1 MKEVRSDRMFK
12 IALSIVALV
21 ITTVPI
27 VQAKISSD
35 RFPSSGYSFR
45 NVPASHGLSQSS
57 VYCML
62 QDHKGFIWIG
72 TKGGLNRYDGY
83 EFVTYKYDQTNPNS
97 LSNNEVICLEND
109 NNKYLWIGTRSGGI
123 NRLEFATGDIT
134 RFNDLTYDDLVPA
147 LLLDSLDNLW
157 AGTSEGLLLFPPDED
172 GERNMA
178 RNLSETASYY
188 NSQGRLFDPERKHIA
203 IKSIVEINKGT
214 LLVGAEEGLFFYD
227 VDNNSFTSVSSRTFG
242 MSVFT
247 DIIYQEERNKIW
259 TASYEGIMILTP
271 DPDGVWRP
279 AHIFDTGASEGS
291 RLPVDWVEDLVADEK
306 GNVWAGTRGGGLLQI
321 KGNKIV
327 TNYRYN
333 HDVKTSVPDN
343 LINSLMIDRTGIL
356 WIGTESRGLGYSD
369 LHAKGFRV
377 LGSGDSGNSL
387 SGDLVS
393 AITGNSDRIWAGT
406 AAGGID
412 IFEPS
417 GDEVKKMNH
426 IPYIKVEGEQS
437 IREVMALLCD
447 DDDDL
452 WIGSAANSLTVYNE
466 ETGFKNYVVD
476 GFVFSLFQDTY
487 QNIWFGTWGQGV
499 GYLDKETGRIDKYH
513 GNSAASLNLSSD
525 KVLSIF
531 QDSRD
536 LLWVGTKGGGVN
548 VSPIQEVIARSGEFR
563 DFRNEPGDASSL
575 SYNDVYDIFE
585 DQNGNIWLATGSGL
599 NKVMAGEQ
607 ENLINA
613 VRSDELS
620 FVSYSEDDG
629 LAGDLVVLIEEDE
642 EGNLWLGTNKGISKF
657 DPVSEQFVNFGPNDG
672 LPSGELH
679 MNASFRNES
688 TGMMYFGG
696 VDGIAV
702 FHPDSLM
709 SNPFSPKVQITRLML
724 HNRAVQPGQKVNN
737 REILENNITYTDH
750 LTFSYNNNEIS
761 FEFSAL
767 HFSNPEKIKYAY
779 RLRGFNEEWQETG
792 STNRRATYTNL
803 NEGDYVFEVRA
814 TNNDGSW
821 DSEKASI
828 SFTVKPPLWRTPWA
842 YIFYFVVVAFLL
854 FIFRK
859 YSLIGVKQK
868 NRLIIESIEH
878 KKDRELTEAKMRFFT
893 NISHEIRT
901 PLTLIHAPLQE
912 LMKRKD
918 VSSDVHKSL
927 AVMSRNVRRLLN
939 MVNQLLEFRKMD
951 RGHLKPVPSQLNL
964 KELCHDTVTAFQS
977 LAEQKKIRIEVDA
990 EEDIFVH
997 ADEKMVTTAIYNLL
1011 SNAFKFSPSGG
1022 LVSIIVEMNTAGQ
1035 LAIIKVCDSGPGIP
1049 ESEKTRV
1056 FQRFTQV
1063 DSKERDHLA
1072 GSGIGLSI
1080 VKEFIELNNGE
1091 VSVYNLDMGGCCF
1104 EIKIPLNGLVTGA
1117 SASESGRELGSGA
1130 SPVEDCVAGVP
1141 QETEKGEFA
1150 DRDKNEAIEPGVED
1164 NAGAHLSM
1172 CIIEDDV
1179 ELANWLANVFGNDFR
1194 THVFNDGDKAYAELS
1209 SAMPDIVICDVML
1222 PGMSGIELCRKT
1234 KEHVETSHIP
1244 FVMLTARSGEDN
1256 VLEGLDIGADSY
1268 MTKPFNI
1275 DILKA
1280 QVRTLIRSREAF
1292 RKKFSSGL
1300 SLEPS
1305 EETITPV
1312 DEKFLNR
1319 LMEIIDE
1326 RIGDSGFDVS
1336 VLVDEMHMS
1345 HSIILKKVKALTG
1358 LSLVEF
1364 IRSMRI
1370 KKAAQ
1375 IFKQDRLSVSEVS
1388 FMVGF
1393 SDPKY
1398 FSKCFSKQIGQKPT
1412 DFIKMHHGS

>member
-1 MKEVRSDRMFK
+1 MKVVNSGKIFK
-12 IALSIVALV
+12 VSLSIISLLV
-21 ITTVPI
+21 TVVSF
-27 VQAKISSD
+27 VQSENVSDNSS
-35 RFPSSGYSFR
+35 SSGLSFR
-45 NVPASHGLSQSS
+45 NVPASRGLSQSS

-83 EFVTYKYDQTNPNS
+83 DFVTYKYDQTNPNT

-134 RFNDLTYDDLVPA
+134 RFNNLTYDDLVPE

-157 AGTSEGLLLFPPDED
+157 AGTSEGLLLFPPDEK

-203 IKSIVEINKGT
+203 IKSIVEMNEGT
-214 LLVGAEEGLFFYD
+214 LLIGAEEGLFFYD
-227 VDNNSFTSVSSRTFG
+227 IDENAFTSVSSETFE

-247 DIIYQEERNKIW
+247 DIIFREETNKIW
-259 TASYEGIMILTP
+259 AASYEGIIKLASDNNGEWKP
-271 DPDGVWRP
+271 S
-279 AHIFDTGASEGS
+279 HLFDNNEPVDR
-291 RLPVDWVEDLVADEK
+291 RLPVDWVEDMVADEK
-306 GNVWAGTRGGGLLQI
+306 GNIWAGTRGGGLLQI
-321 KGNKIV
+321 RGDKIV
-327 TNYRYN
+327 KDYRYN
-333 HDVKTSVPDN
+333 HDVKTSVPDD

-377 LGSGDSGNSL
+377 LRPGDSENSL

-412 IFEPS
+412 VFETS
-417 GDEVKKMNH
+417 GDKVKKLNH

-447 DDDDL
+447 DENDL
-452 WIGSAANSLTVYNE
+452 WIGSAANSLTFYNE

-499 GYLDKETGRIDKYH
+499 GYIDKETGHIDTYH
-513 GNSAASLNLSSD
+513 GNPAASLNLSND

-548 VSPIQEVIARSGEFR
+548 VAPIQEVITRSGEFS

-575 SYNDVYDIFE
+575 SYNDVYDITE
-585 DQNGNIWLATGSGL
+585 DENGDIWLATGSGL
-599 NKVMAGEQ
+599 NKVKAGEQ
-607 ENLINA
+607 ESLIQA
-613 VRSDELS
+613 VRANELS
-620 FVSYSEDDG
+620 FVSYSENDG
-629 LAGDLVVLIEEDE
+629 LAGGLVVLIEEDE
-642 EGNLWLGTNKGISKF
+642 KGNLWLGTNRGISRF
-657 DPVSEQFVNFGPNDG
+657 DPVSEQFVNYGPNDG

-679 MNASFRNES
+679 MNASFRNKS

-709 SNPFSPKVQITRLML
+709 SNPFSPQVQITNLML
-724 HNRAVQPGQKVNN
+724 HNRTVQPGQKVNN
-737 REILENNITYTDH
+737 REILDRNITYTDR
-750 LTFSYNNNEIS
+750 LSFSHNNNEIS

-767 HFSNPEKIKYAY
+767 HFSSPEKIKYAY
-779 RLRGFNEEWQETG
+779 RLIGFNDEWQETG
-792 STNRRATYTNL
+792 SANRRATYTNL
-803 NEGDYVFEVRA
+803 HEGDYVFEVRA

-821 DSEKASI
+821 SSEKASI
-828 SFTVKPPLWRTPWA
+828 SFAVKPPLWRTPWA
-842 YIFYFVVVAFLL
+842 YVFYFVVVVFLL
-854 FIFRK
+854 FTFRK

-868 NRLIIESIEH
+868 NRLYIESIEH

-912 LMKRKD
+912 LLKRKD

-927 AVMSRNVRRLLN
+927 TVMSRNVKRLLN
-939 MVNQLLEFRKMD
+939 MVNQLLEFRKID
-951 RGHLKPVPSQLNL
+951 RGNLKPSPSQFNL
-964 KELCHDTVTAFQS
+964 KELCHDTITAFRS
-977 LAEQKKIRIEVDA
+977 LAEQKNIRIEVDA
-990 EEDIFVH
+990 EKDIFVH
-997 ADEKMVTTAIYNLL
+997 ADEKMLTTAIYNLL
-1011 SNAFKFSPSGG
+1011 SNAFKFTPSGG
-1022 LVSIIVEMNTAGQ
+1022 LVSIITEKHPEQ
-1035 LAIIKVCDSGPGIP
+1035 EEAIIKVCDSGPGIP
-1049 ESEKTRV
+1049 ESEKSRV

-1063 DSKERDHLA
+1063 DSRERDHLA

-1080 VKEFIELNNGE
+1080 VKEFIEMNDGE
-1091 VSVYNLDMGGCCF
+1091 VSVYNLDLGGCCF
-1104 EIKIPLNGLVTGA
+1104 EIKIPLNGLMSGS
-1117 SASESGRELGSGA
+1117 SASEDGQYLQSGA
-1130 SPVEDCVAGVP
+1130 SSDENGVALA
-1141 QETEKGEFA
+1141 QKEAEKREFP
-1150 DRDKNEAIEPGVED
+1150 DRDKDAGIERGSEE
-1164 NAGAHLSM
+1164 NTGAHFSL

-1179 ELANWLANVFGNDFR
+1179 ELAEWLAYVFGQDFR
-1194 THVFNDGDKAYAELS
+1194 THVFNDGDRAFSELPS
-1209 SAMPDIVICDVML
+1209 VMPDIVICDVML

-1244 FVMLTARSGEDN
+1244 FVMLTARSGDDN
-1256 VLEGLDIGADSY
+1256 VLKGLDTGADSY

-1280 QVRTLIRSREAF
+1280 QVRALIRSRIAF
-1292 RKKFSSGL
+1292 QRKFSKGL

-1312 DEKFLNR
+1312 DEKFLKR

-1336 VLVDEMHMS
+1336 VLVNVMHMS

-1375 IFKQDRLSVSEVS
+1375 LFRQDRLSVSEVS

-1398 FSKCFSKQIGQKPT
+1398 FSKCFSKQMGQKPT
-1412 DFIKMHHGS
+1412 